1 MRLHI
6 DSDLGDDPDDA
17 CALVMTL
24 GWPGVEVCGVTTVD
38 DADGRRADLVRE
50 LLVMLGATHVP
61 VASGGPT
68 PGAAIDLLTESIEAG
83 ARLVAVGPYTN
94 LAHVERSLPGA
105 LDGVPVFTM
114 GGWVDALPDG
124 YPPWDPSRDRNVQ
137 HDVDAA
143 LTVFGS
149 RADLTF
155 VPCAAAV
162 TATLRTADLA
172 RLSAAGATGSLL
184 ARQSVEHGEDNGYR
198 ELAARHA
205 ALPADLVNFHWDPVT
220 CAVAVGWPGA
230 TLTEMDLR
238 PVLDQGVL
246 RFERQSEGRR
256 TRVVT
261 AVDGAT
267 FSGRWLDAIEAAEH
281 RMPTGDAGTTRP

>member
-17 CALVMTL
+17 CALVMLL
-24 GWPGVEVCGVTTVD
+24 GWPGVEVSGVTTVD
-38 DADGRRADLVRE
+38 DPDGRRADLVRE
-50 LLVMLGATHVP
+50 LLAMLGATHVP

-68 PGAAIDLLTESIEAG
+68 PRAAADLLTESIEAG
-83 ARLVAVGPYTN
+83 ARLVAIGPYTN
-94 LAHVERSLPGA
+94 LAHVERSRPGA
-105 LDGVPVFTM
+105 LTDVPVFTM

-124 YPPWDPSRDRNVQ
+124 YPSWGPARDRNVQ

-143 LTVFGS
+143 LAVFGS

-172 RLSAAGATGSLL
+172 RLSAAGPSGSLL
-184 ARQSVEHGEDNGYR
+184 ARQSVGHGEDNGYR
-198 ELAARHA
+198 ELASRHA
-205 ALPADLVNFHWDPVT
+205 SLPADLVNFHWDPVT
-220 CAVAVGWPGA
+220 CAVAAGWPGA
-230 TLTEMDLR
+230 TVKEMNLR

-246 RFERQSEGRR
+246 RFERHAEGRR

-261 AVDGAT
+261 AVDGAA
-267 FSGRWLDAIEAAEH
+267 FRDRWLDAIEAAER
-281 RMPTGDAGTTRP
+281 RMPTGGAGTTRP

>member
-24 GWPGVEVCGVTTVD
+24 GWPGVEVSGITTVD
-38 DADGRRADLVRE
+38 DPDGRRADLVRE
-50 LLVMLGATHVP
+50 LLAMLGATDVP
-61 VASGGPT
+61 VASGGST
-68 PGAAIDLLTESIEAG
+68 PRAAADLLTESIEAG
-83 ARLVAVGPYTN
+83 ARLVAIGPYTN
-94 LAHVERSLPGA
+94 LAHLERSLPGA
-105 LDGVPVFTM
+105 LTDVPVVTM

-124 YPPWDPSRDRNVQ
+124 YPSWGPARDRNAQ

-143 LTVFGS
+143 LTLFGS
-149 RADLTF
+149 HADLTF

-172 RLSAAGATGSLL
+172 RLSAAGPCGSLL
-184 ARQSVEHGEDNGYR
+184 ARQSVGHGEENGYR
-198 ELAARHA
+198 ELASRHA

-220 CAVAVGWPGA
+220 CAVAAGWPGA
-230 TLTEMDLR
+230 TVTEMDLR
-238 PVLDQGVL
+238 PVLDQEVL
-246 RFERQSEGRR
+246 RFERHPEGRR

-261 AVDGAT
+261 AVDGAA
-267 FSGRWLDAIEAAEH
+267 FRHRWLDAIEAAER
-281 RMPTGDAGTTRP
+281 RMPTDGAGTTRP